1 LLADEEGEEEAAEE
15 EEEEEDGE
23 ALSRSKTEEK
33 IFPAPEAMKREGDNT
48 KRESQLGLGASAGA
62 GRS

>member
-1 LLADEEGEEEAAEE
+1 MLEDEEGEEEAAEE
-15 EEEEEDGE
+15 EEEEDAE